1 MTAISKITA
10 TLGLASCIN
19 DIHRT
24 ASVYSK
30 RECKQASVN
39 SYIGNVTSN
48 MQANRVSYKDNE
60 RKNWLM
66 KNNFAIGLH
75 EMGGTIRGYIEGA
88 TEGLVRY
95 LPSIALSSIAMLARN
110 KRLANFAAIGV
121 VAAEAVDFLSNTL
134 NLNRKDTL

>member
-10 TLGLASCIN
+10 TLGLATCIN

-24 ASVYSK
+24 ASVYAK
-30 RECKQASVN
+30 KECKQASVR
-39 SYIGNVTSN
+39 SYLGNVNSN

-75 EMGGTIRGYIEGA
+75 EAGGSIRGYIEGA

-95 LPSIALSSIAMLARN
+95 LPSIALSSIAMLAKN
-110 KRLANFAAIGV
+110 KRLANFAAVGV
-121 VAAEAVDFLSNTL
+121 VAAEVMDFIGNTL
-134 NLNRKDTL
+134 NLNKKDTL